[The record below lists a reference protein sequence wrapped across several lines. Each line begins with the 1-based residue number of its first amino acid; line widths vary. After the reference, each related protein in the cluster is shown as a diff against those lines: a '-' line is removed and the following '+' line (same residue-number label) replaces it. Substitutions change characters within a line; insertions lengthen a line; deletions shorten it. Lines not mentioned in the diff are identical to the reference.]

1 MSRTEVTCHCG
12 NHLWDVV
19 ITNGLWLSLM
29 GCGYHKWKRMMLQLF
44 AFRKFDSFVDE
55 YFSSILQV
63 FIRIR
68 TSSSILR
75 NDYHPLMAHDERN
88 LYEL

>member
-1 MSRTEVTCHCG
+1 
-12 NHLWDVV
+12 
-19 ITNGLWLSLM
+19 
-29 GCGYHKWKRMMLQLF
+29 MMLQLF

-75 NDYHPLMAHDERN
+75 NDYHPLMAHDEWN